1 VSETDISPRDGDEN
15 EGEENEGEEN
25 EGDRDGEEDSVGSE
39 KGSADRE
46 RGTHLDRNGG
56 RERDEDWRFHDH
68 LGAGR
73 GEGRGEGR
81 REEKVGLANRDRDRD
96 IEIEMV
102 KEREKDG
109 AIERERER
117 DREKDRA
124 RDRVDNTGVSTAP
137 ATPLVLGPGAR
148 RFSAPLIIYDRPLKL
163 QVNISPCCIAVS
175 TENIELHGQ
184 HSGFD
189 FNLFNTFHLYY
200 LAFFSLF
207 AVVFFSSLLFAFLL
221 YFSSISVL
229 VWSGLVW
236 SGLFCPLFPFPHLLS
251 LLSFLFIFLYLNAVF
266 SSSLISVIFI

>member
-68 LGAGR
+68 LSAGR

-81 REEKVGLANRDRDRD
+81 REEKDGLANRDRDRDRD

-189 FNLFNTFHLYY
+189 FNLFNPFHL
-200 LAFFSLF
+200 F
-207 AVVFFSSLLFAFLL
+207 
-221 YFSSISVL
+221 
-229 VWSGLVW
+229 
-236 SGLFCPLFPFPHLLS
+236 
-251 LLSFLFIFLYLNAVF
+251 
-266 SSSLISVIFI
+266 